1 VNEQNLDREF
11 REALSR
17 LVGQRCWSLV
27 AGPGT
32 GSHLAMDFG
41 GKVER
46 EVPLSNPHLTEDQRR
61 YAGEF
66 ALFITCTWRLDRDA
80 VITGSDDSNAEGD
93 GMLTGLQQLVDR
105 AVQAVDCDPIAY
117 DLTVHFEDDYRL
129 TVFCDQIDS
138 ESADNYTLFSPERI
152 FGIETM
158 GRLTAEP
165 RVKP

>member
-80 VITGSDDSNAEGD
+80 VITGSDDSNALAD

-105 AVQAVDCDPIAY
+105 EAAAVDCDPIAY
-117 DLTVHFEDDYRL
+117 DLMVYFEDAFRL
-129 TVFCDQIDS
+129 TLFCDQIDS
-138 ESADNYTLFSPERI
+138 GDNYALFTPEGT
-152 FGIETM
+152 FVIETM
-158 GRLTAEP
+158 SKLTVEP